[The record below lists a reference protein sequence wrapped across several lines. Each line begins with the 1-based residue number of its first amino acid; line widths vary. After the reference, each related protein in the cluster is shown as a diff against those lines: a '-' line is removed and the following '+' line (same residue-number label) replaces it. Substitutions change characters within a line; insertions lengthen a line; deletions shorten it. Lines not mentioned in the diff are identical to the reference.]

1 MRPNPSESKEE
12 QLLVVK
18 IHAEQG
24 ASSDPPAAT
33 FALHH
38 KTKTKRSTVPKRK
51 PRIVSAPRE
60 KPSVPVSFRL
70 TKEESQ
76 ALAQC
81 AAVKG
86 KRSKSQAIR
95 MAIKQFVA
103 RNGHVQVPASL
114 GVVDDVYP
122 ATIHDDVVE
131 LANQLRGLEFLLH
144 SFTDR
149 LPPSEDAE
157 QLQLLLKDAETTL
170 ERIAGSVTGKL

>member
-1 MRPNPSESKEE
+1 MRPTPSESKDE
-12 QLLVVK
+12 QSLVVK
-18 IHAEQG
+18 IDAEHAVTP
-24 ASSDPPAAT
+24 SPSTTTSAT
-33 FALHH
+33 PK
-38 KTKTKRSTVPKRK
+38 KTKSKRRKVPKRK
-51 PRIVSAPRE
+51 PRVVSAPRE

-95 MAIKQFVA
+95 MAIQQFVA
-103 RNGHVQVPASL
+103 RNGQVQVPASL
-114 GVVDDVYP
+114 GVVDDFYP

-144 SFTDR
+144 SFADR
-149 LPPSEDAE
+149 LPPSEDSE

-170 ERIAGSVTGKL
+170 ERIAGAVVGKL